1 MPSSIRAPS
10 NTVTRPG
17 WSPFAKATGDKAR
30 TSVAAMTTD
39 TTSVRVRFMT
49 DAILHLWP
57 RTMRLTNLTNR
68 TDDGSVVVMTLNL
81 YEAKT
86 QLSSL
91 VDQAAAGEEIIIAK
105 NGKPMAKLVPFK
117 EKVKRK
123 PGRLKGKIWMSKD
136 FDAPMTNEELAAF
149 EGSANDAELF

>member
-1 MPSSIRAPS
+1 
-10 NTVTRPG
+10 
-17 WSPFAKATGDKAR
+17 
-30 TSVAAMTTD
+30 
-39 TTSVRVRFMT
+39 
-49 DAILHLWP
+49 
-57 RTMRLTNLTNR
+57 
-68 TDDGSVVVMTLNL
+68 MTLNL

-117 EKVKRK
+117 AAVKRR

-136 FDAPMTNEELAAF
+136 FDAPMPEIIEAF
-149 EGSANDAELF
+149 EAGANDDKLF